1 MCAWVAEQAAGLL
14 PILTVSSDSRRAALA
29 AWEASLDGL
38 RYPHSLRFVVHL
50 GESNPPPGYCTA
62 SWALAHER
70 KLQEVIGYLTAHRGR
85 RVILA
90 DLGIKFFPAFIQAQ
104 PRWLRMMDSGNLD
117 MLFMRER
124 GHELAELREGE
135 VSTRLVVIH
144 STEPALRFWNQVLQN
159 QLAEPRMASYLPY
172 SVQHH
177 VNNLLTYFAGGG
189 PQDGAHGASWDYLPD
204 EDVLTFEPSEGQDL
218 SRVAV
223 CAPLGAKVP
232 AQQLVETGGT
242 SAPTFAALEEAEA
255 RAKAD
260 AEVGRIAS
268 EIRRLRQ
275 ELASNPQGQLERY
288 RAALALA
295 AAQLLVEVEALAGRG
310 TAEPTALSIGAEKK
324 AVAAPIQVDDFE
336 TVD

>member
-223 CAPLGAKVP
+223 CAPLGAKDILSLQLDAAGPSTAARGDRRHFCAYVCGLGGGRGKGKGRCRGWKDCLRDQATAPGAREQP
-232 AQQLVETGGT
+232 AG
-242 SAPTFAALEEAEA
+242 AA
-255 RAKAD
+255 RALPC
-260 AEVGRIAS
+260 RIGLGS
-268 EIRRLRQ
+268 
-275 ELASNPQGQLERY
+275 S
-288 RAALALA
+288 A
-295 AAQLLVEVEALAGRG
+295 AAGGGGGPSRQRDGRAHC
-310 TAEPTALSIGAEKK
+310 T
-324 AVAAPIQVDDFE
+324 FHRR
-336 TVD
+336 